1 VTRVAYEIPYEW
13 KIGVRYLRSRHRSGF
28 VSFVASMSVIGL
40 ALGVAVL
47 VVVLSVLNGF
57 ETELR
62 SRMLAVTSHATIAGL
77 DGEIADWRSALVQLR
92 REPGVRAV
100 APYIE
105 ARGLLANGQAVAG
118 TMVRGVLPAEE
129 GDTIGLGSRMLD
141 GRLADLEPGGF
152 RVILGSALAAELGV
166 KKGQHIVLMTP
177 EGTATP
183 AGFMPRMRRLT
194 VSGIFESGMYEFDR
208 GLALMHL
215 SDAAK
220 LYRMGDNV
228 TGVRLALDDPFAAP
242 QLVRSSAESLDIES
256 NQNGFYVSDW
266 TRDHASFFRSIELTK
281 SMMFFILLI
290 LVVVAAINLIATLV
304 MIVKE
309 KQTDIAILRTIGAA
323 PGNVLRMFV
332 VQGGLIGLVGT
343 IAGALLG
350 WLLALNVTAV
360 VHGIER
366 LFGVRFLDPSV
377 YLMSDLP
384 SEVHLVDVLQVAAV
398 ALLLAALATI
408 YPAWRASRTLPA
420 EALRHE

>member
-1 VTRVAYEIPYEW
+1 VNVPYEW
-13 KIGVRYLRSRHRSGF
+13 LIGTRYLRSSHRSGF

-62 SRMLAVTSHATIAGL
+62 SRMLTVTSHGTISGI
-77 DGEIADWRSALVQLR
+77 DGRIYEWRRAQAELA

-105 ARGLLANGQAVAG
+105 ARGLLANGTQVAG
-118 TMVRGVLPAEE
+118 AMVRGIVPADEAATAGF
-129 GDTIGLGSRMLD
+129 GDHLRQGKLT
-141 GRLADLEPGGF
+141 DLEAGKY
-152 RVILGSALAAELGV
+152 RIILGSALATELGV
-166 KKGQHIVLMTP
+166 QVGQSIVLMAP
-177 EGTATP
+177 EGSATP
-183 AGFMPRMRRLT
+183 AGFAPRMRRFM

-208 GLALMHL
+208 GLALLHMG
-215 SDAAK
+215 DAAK
-220 LYRMGDNV
+220 LYHFDDQV
-228 TGVRLALDDPFAAP
+228 TGLRLALDDPFTAP
-242 QLVRSSAESLDIES
+242 QLVLRAARNLDIAG
-256 NQNGFYVSDW
+256 NTDGFYVNDW
-266 TRDHASFFRSIELTK
+266 TRDHANFFRAIELTK

-290 LVVVAAINLIATLV
+290 LVIVAAINLIATLV

-323 PGNVLRMFV
+323 PSNVLRMFL
-332 VQGGLIGLVGT
+332 VQGALIGLVGT
-343 IAGALLG
+343 VLGAGLG
-350 WLLALNVTAV
+350 WLLALNVTSV

-366 LFGVRFLDPSV
+366 AFGVQFLDPSV

-384 SEVHLVDVLQVAAV
+384 SEVHLADVLQVSGV
-398 ALLLAALATI
+398 ALALAAFATI

>member
-1 VTRVAYEIPYEW
+1 MAAPYEW
-13 KIGVRYLRSRHRSGF
+13 LIGVRYLRSRHRSGF

-47 VVVLSVLNGF
+47 IVVLSVLNGF

-62 SRMLAVTSHATIAGL
+62 SRMLSVTSHGTISGL
-77 DGEIADWRSALVQLR
+77 EGDIADWRTARSQLAAR
-92 REPGVRAV
+92 PGVRAV

-118 TMVRGVLPAEE
+118 TVVRGVLPADEAAAVAL
-129 GDTIGLGSRMLD
+129 GDRMLS
-141 GRLADLEPGGF
+141 GRLSDLEPGKF
-152 RVILGSALAAELGV
+152 RVILGSALATELGV
-166 KKGQHIVLMTP
+166 KAGQTLVLMTP

-183 AGFMPRMRRLT
+183 AGLMPRMRRFT

-208 GLALMHL
+208 GLALVHL
-215 SDAAK
+215 GDAAR
-220 LYRMGDNV
+220 LYRFGDRV
-228 TGVRLALDDPFAAP
+228 TGLRMALDDPFVAP
-242 QLVRSSAESLDIES
+242 RLVRSAAETLDITS
-256 NQNGFYVSDW
+256 NRNGFYVSDW
-266 TRDHASFFRSIELTK
+266 TRDHANFFRSIELTK

-290 LVVVAAINLIATLV
+290 LIVVAAINLIATLV

-323 PGNVLRMFV
+323 PGNVLHMFL
-332 VQGGLIGLVGT
+332 VQGGLIGLFGT
-343 IAGALLG
+343 VAGALLG
-350 WLLALNVTAV
+350 WLLALNVTTV
-360 VHGIER
+360 VHAIER

-384 SEVHLVDVLQVAAV
+384 SEVHLADVLQVAAV